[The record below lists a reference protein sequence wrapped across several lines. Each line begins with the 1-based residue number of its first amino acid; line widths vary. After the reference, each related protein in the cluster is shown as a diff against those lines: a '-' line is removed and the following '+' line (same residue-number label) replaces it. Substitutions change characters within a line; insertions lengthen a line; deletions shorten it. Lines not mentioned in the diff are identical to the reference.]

1 MLAASEKSHPLRRV
15 RFRHRDSLDYVI
27 AIIGGALATTAGMR
41 ADVIPG
47 RSSVRTRVR
56 RDIALLVTKS
66 ARFWMCS
73 EV

>member
-1 MLAASEKSHPLRRV
+1 MLTASEKSHPLRRV
-15 RFRHRDSLDYVI
+15 RFRDQDSLDYVI
-27 AIIGGALATTAGMR
+27 AIIGGALATTARMQ

-56 RDIALLVTKS
+56 RDIPLFVTKS
-66 ARFWMCS
+66 ARFWRCS